1 MSELENCI
9 GCEHNTPEQEKLLP
23 GSCYMFRQKSPTC
36 VRNKNRVGVK
46 IKQVKLRL
54 IGIDGNAFSVLGAFR
69 RQAKKENWTSEEI
82 DAVCDEAQT
91 GNYAHLL
98 VTIMKYCIG
107 GGA

>member
-1 MSELENCI
+1 MGEDGL
-9 GCEHNTPEQEKLLP
+9 GGM
-23 GSCYMFRQKSPTC
+23 GSKTQQCMA
-36 VRNKNRVGVK
+36 VIK

-69 RQAKKENWTSEEI
+69 RQAKRENWTSEEI

-91 GNYAHLL
+91 ENYAHLL